1 MATWKGLIF
10 DPASALEDPLSGPDV
25 IRNVAVSRDS
35 RQIYMTRAPT
45 KATSGW
51 HKSSEL
57 SPRILVADRRLETS

>member
-35 RQIYMTRAPT
+35 RQIYMTR
-45 KATSGW
+45 G
-51 HKSSEL
+51 
-57 SPRILVADRRLETS
+57 ADEGDIWMAQIK